1 MSAQCGGALISQ
13 DAVLTASHCV
23 VENGN
28 VKSPSDFMVRLGEHN
43 IEKKTKE
50 DSEEDYQVEKVI
62 SHPEFDQKTYKNDIA
77 ILKLAKK
84 VNYSVILEICLF
96 IILIL
101 R

>member
-50 DSEEDYQVEKVI
+50 DSEEDYQVERVI
-62 SHPEFDQKTYKNDIA
+62 SHPEFNQRTYKNDIA

-84 VNYSVILEICLF
+84 VNDNMILAICL
-96 IILIL
+96 LIYYI
-101 R
+101 